1 VGYLARTIRPDLF
14 ARAARRADEL
24 IQHTFCHL
32 YGISLT
38 IFGNAASPRNVLAAL
53 RVVLPVAIKGCG
65 LRSAAY
71 TSETAYLCSWRSAA
85 PAIGASS
92 SAEARAALSFAAGS
106 QPGFPSSLAAVA
118 TAAHELSALCPEEPA
133 LALAFF
139 ASSVASAGLQ
149 HRLTEAAETVRLKD
163 GLAQAQLSVV
173 DKAHFNSCSGVWFRA
188 GCASSSRA
196 ASRSS

>member
-1 VGYLARTIRPDLF
+1 MQQAPRRKREGAGNEQAADIKADHVGAVFLDVV
-14 ARAARRADEL
+14 AAR
-24 IQHTFCHL
+24 
-32 YGISLT
+32 G
-38 IFGNAASPRNVLAAL
+38 
-53 RVVLPVAIKGCG
+53 
-65 LRSAAY
+65 
-71 TSETAYLCSWRSAA
+71 
-85 PAIGASS
+85 
-92 SAEARAALSFAAGS
+92 
-106 QPGFPSSLAAVA
+106 QPGFPASLVAVT

-133 LALAFF
+133 LAFASF

-149 HRLTEAAETVRLKD
+149 HRLTEAAEAVRLKD